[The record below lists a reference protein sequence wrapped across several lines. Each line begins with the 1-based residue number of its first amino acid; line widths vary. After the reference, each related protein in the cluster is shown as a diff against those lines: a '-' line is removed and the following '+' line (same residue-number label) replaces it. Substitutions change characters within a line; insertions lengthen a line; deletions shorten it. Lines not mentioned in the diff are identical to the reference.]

1 MFTVIGIQI
10 NRDGSRSEISKQF
23 ATQEDAE
30 QFAEELDGYT
40 ITDEE
45 GEIVDQDDDSET
57 KNEIGLDYLFPNR
70 HDDDFDPDDMN
81 PESFAKE

>member
-1 MFTVIGIQI
+1 MFTVEGNKI
-10 NRDGSRSEISKQF
+10 NNDESRSKISRQF
-23 ATQEDAE
+23 STQEDAE
-30 QFAEELDGYT
+30 EFAEELDGYT

-81 PESFAKE
+81 PESFIKE